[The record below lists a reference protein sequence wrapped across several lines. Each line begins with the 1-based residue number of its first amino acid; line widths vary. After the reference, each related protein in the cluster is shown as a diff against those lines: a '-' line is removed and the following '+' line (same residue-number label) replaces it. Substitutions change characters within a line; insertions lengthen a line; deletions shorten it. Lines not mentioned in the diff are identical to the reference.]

1 MNKKNLLRAGLALL
15 LMRPIRALIFKVLGR
30 RR

>member
-1 MNKKNLLRAGLALL
+1 MNKKNLLRAGLVLL
-15 LMRPIRALIFKVLGR
+15 LMRPIRAFIFKLLGR